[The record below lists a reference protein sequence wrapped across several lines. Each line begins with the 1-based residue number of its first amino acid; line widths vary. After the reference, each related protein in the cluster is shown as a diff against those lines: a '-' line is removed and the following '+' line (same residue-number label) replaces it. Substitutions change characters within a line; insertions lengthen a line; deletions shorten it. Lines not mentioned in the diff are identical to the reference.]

1 MSELKIE
8 DVERGTMFPMFGGG
22 GVGEDYFTASV
33 TLPSGDFIGVSQYA
47 GEFPN
52 WGCDSWF
59 KPNGY
64 PLWSNGRGVRIG
76 KVRAVNTELEAALNA
91 AALAADLQ
99 WS

>member
-8 DVERGTMFPMFGGG
+8 GMEKETMFPMFGGG
-22 GVGEDYFTASV
+22 EGEDYLTASV

-64 PLWSNGRGVRIG
+64 PLWSNGRGARIG
-76 KVRAVNTELEAALNA
+76 KVRAVNAELADALNA
-91 AALAADLQ
+91 AAGEAGLA

>member
-8 DVERGTMFPMFGGG
+8 DMAKATMFPMFGGSA
-22 GVGEDYFTASV
+22 GEDYFTAWV
-33 TLPSGDFIGVSQYA
+33 TLPSGDSIGVSQYG

-64 PLWSNGRGVRIG
+64 PLWSNGRGARIG
-76 KVRAVNTELEAALNA
+76 KVRAVNPELETALNA
-91 AALAADLQ
+91 AALEAGLE